1 MAGPESKDEPDCK
14 RAATETSPPVP
25 TARSDELLR
34 GARQLRILHGGE
46 VYRLVLTR
54 NNKLILQK

>member
-1 MAGPESKDEPDCK
+1 MTERESKDASGRERTCED
-14 RAATETSPPVP
+14 ASASVP
-25 TARSDELLR
+25 TARSEDLLH
-34 GARQLRILHGGE
+34 GGRQLRILHGNE